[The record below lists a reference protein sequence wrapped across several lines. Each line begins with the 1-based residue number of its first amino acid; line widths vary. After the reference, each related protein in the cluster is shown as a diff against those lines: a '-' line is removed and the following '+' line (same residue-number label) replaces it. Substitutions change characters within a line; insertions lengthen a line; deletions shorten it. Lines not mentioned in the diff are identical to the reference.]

1 MKADIPIIRRRFAIL
16 VLGMLAV
23 LVTGC
28 ASGSGDTPGSGD
40 LAAIGAGL
48 QGPTGL
54 RATTYSRAP
63 VHVSAFA
70 FDAQGRL
77 WLSTAA
83 ATDVGA
89 DGVYLVARAGA
100 TPTEVISGV
109 HTPLGLLW
117 IGRELYVSAKDQVV
131 AYGGL
136 DRTGFTSHRTVVTF
150 ADGVGE
156 LNGLA
161 LGPDGRIRLG
171 ISSPC
176 DHCQPT
182 SPYSAAV
189 VSFRPDGTGL
199 RVEVSHIRAAVGL
212 AYDPATTDLLG
223 TLDQRDDLGAAT
235 PGDQLVD
242 LAPGQDYRFPDCSG
256 QGGSACSGVPDP
268 VATLDPHGGIDGVA
282 VVTGQ
287 LGDSVGTAAVVAE
300 YAVGTVQIVPL
311 VKNPA
316 GSGYAGTAAPFLL
329 GMKNPVPVELGPG
342 GQLLVGDWTTG
353 IIYRIVRSA

>member
-1 MKADIPIIRRRFAIL
+1 MPIIHHRLAIL
-16 VLGMLAV
+16 VLGVLAV
-23 LVTGC
+23 LMTGC
-28 ASGSGDTPGSGD
+28 ASGSGDAPGSGD

-48 QGPTGL
+48 RGPSGL
-54 RATTYSRAP
+54 RAVVHTRAP
-63 VHVSAFA
+63 AHVSAFA
-70 FDAQGRL
+70 LDGQGRL

-83 ATDVGA
+83 ATDTGT

-117 IGRELYVSAKDQVV
+117 IGGELYVSAKDQVV
-131 AYGGL
+131 AYGGF
-136 DRTGFTSHRTVVTF
+136 DGTTFTSHRTVVTF

-171 ISSPC
+171 ISAPC

-189 VSFRPDGTGL
+189 VSFRPDGSGL

-212 AYDPATTDLLG
+212 AYYPGTNDLLG
-223 TLDQRDDLGAAT
+223 TLDQRDDLGADT
-235 PGDQLVD
+235 PGDELVE
-242 LAPGQDYRFPDCSG
+242 LARGQDFRFPDCYG

-268 VATLDPHGGIDGVA
+268 VATLDPHGGVDGVA

-287 LGDSVGTAAVVAE
+287 LGDRVGTAAVVAE
-300 YAVGTVQIVPL
+300 YAVGKVEIVPL
-311 VKNPA
+311 VKNPS
-316 GSGYAGTAAPFLL
+316 GSGYTGTAAPFLT
-329 GMKNPVPVELGPG
+329 GMKNPVPVLVGPG
-342 GQLLVGDWTTG
+342 GQLFVGDWTTG
-353 IIYRIVRSA
+353 IIYRITQTV